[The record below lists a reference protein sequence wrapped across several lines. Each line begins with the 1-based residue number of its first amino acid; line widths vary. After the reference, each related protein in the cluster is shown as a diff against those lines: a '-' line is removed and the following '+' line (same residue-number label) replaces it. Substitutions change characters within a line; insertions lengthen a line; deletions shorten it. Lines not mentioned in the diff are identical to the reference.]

1 MSIEPVPSDAP
12 PPSPEVVGPT
22 DAFKHAPEVWWLLA
36 SQLVLVILLV
46 IVLLV

>member
-22 DAFKHAPEVWWLLA
+22 DAFKHAPEV
-36 SQLVLVILLV
+36 ILLV